1 MLFQV
6 LYDNVSSLTNV
17 ANAQVA
23 TDQFAA
29 QAKQATDAMTALSK
43 NLDNLNKVYG
53 NMLNAMKS

>member
-1 MLFQV
+1 M
-6 LYDNVSSLTNV
+6 SSLTNV